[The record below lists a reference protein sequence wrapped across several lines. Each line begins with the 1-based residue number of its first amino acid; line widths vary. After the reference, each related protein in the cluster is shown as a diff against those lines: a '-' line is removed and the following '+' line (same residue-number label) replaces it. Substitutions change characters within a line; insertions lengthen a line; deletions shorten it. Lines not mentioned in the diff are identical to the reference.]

1 MPRQSWKVANPRLV
15 CNEND
20 NYPLNV
26 KKELEI
32 IAEALIDSSQFSGTK
47 SVEVETPA
55 LKAAA
60 DDERSVLVGE
70 MYTRV
75 FPHVAKMLD
84 FERTR
89 YPTNS
94 NPCTSNI
101 WSTDYEEDCTVI
113 YNNFA
118 KLSVKKTFFTNLLST
133 VRLHNCLG
141 PPESRNSRS
150 GGRRQGMV
158 DLFPANRTRR
168 GTRRALRILSYL
180 RWRDACL
187 NRFNRGCMGT
197 ISIAVNFCVV
207 RVVEFLRNAKLF
219 QSLLASQRV
228 LQCLLL
234 RFFLAELRHSLTI
247 LLTVL
252 FELLRA
258 FPSLGH

>member
-1 MPRQSWKVANPRLV
+1 MKCILKGTTLKPVLLCGQS
-15 CNEND
+15 CNI
-20 NYPLNV
+20 P
-26 KKELEI
+26 
-32 IAEALIDSSQFSGTK
+32 F
-47 SVEVETPA
+47 
-55 LKAAA
+55 
-60 DDERSVLVGE
+60 
-70 MYTRV
+70 
-75 FPHVAKMLD
+75 F
-84 FERTR
+84 
-89 YPTNS
+89 
-94 NPCTSNI
+94 CSNI
-101 WSTDYEEDCTVI
+101 PFLKGNITLLRFAVI
-113 YNNFA
+113 CNRFA
-118 KLSVKKTFFTNLLST
+118 KLSVKKTLRLAKCTEFATRYQDHLSIVNSNGCTVLDQAPLQRCYPIYFFTNSLST
-133 VRLHNCLG
+133 VRLQNCLG
-141 PPESRNSRS
+141 PPESHNSRS
-150 GGRRQGMV
+150 GGRRPGMV

>member
-1 MPRQSWKVANPRLV
+1 MNQLADCLESIILITMKCIIKGTTLKPVLLCGQS
-15 CNEND
+15 CNI
-20 NYPLNV
+20 P
-26 KKELEI
+26 
-32 IAEALIDSSQFSGTK
+32 F
-47 SVEVETPA
+47 
-55 LKAAA
+55 
-60 DDERSVLVGE
+60 
-70 MYTRV
+70 
-75 FPHVAKMLD
+75 F
-84 FERTR
+84 
-89 YPTNS
+89 
-94 NPCTSNI
+94 CSNI
-101 WSTDYEEDCTVI
+101 PFLKGNITLLRFAVI
-113 YNNFA
+113 CNRFA
-118 KLSVKKTFFTNLLST
+118 KLSSFSKENIASRKVHGVCNAVSRSFIDKFEWLHCLGSSTFARCDPIYFFTNSLST
-133 VRLHNCLG
+133 VRLQNCLG

-150 GGRRQGMV
+150 GGRRPGMV